1 VRRVTL
7 ADVAK
12 LAGVSPKTVSRVIN
26 GEKYVA
32 YETAER
38 VRRALAQVQYVP
50 NSPARSLSRG
60 RAGMI
65 GLGIGWEMSSAF
77 AGRLVDEILECASKA
92 GYGLMLFT
100 NTAADVE
107 RLVGSYKGGQIDGVI
122 LGSIPGEEPVV
133 IERLKSCGLPYVVIH
148 PSDVSFHAH
157 TSIVRVNDA
166 QGVHKATQYLL
177 HLGHRAVAFIG
188 AKRNAVW
195 ARDRLEGYK
204 QALAEAGVEVNP
216 KWLYLSPDL
225 PLRVGF
231 QGGMEMLTRAPEV
244 TALVCAT
251 DEIAIGAL
259 SAAWQYGKHVP
270 EDLSVVGFDDIP
282 VASVVTP
289 PLTTV
294 RQPFEVLAQT
304 AFDLLLERLGNS
316 AAEPQSVVL
325 PTELVVRESCRP
337 VVQGWP
343 SHLGHHGAA
352 FAEGRGGE

>member
-1 VRRVTL
+1 MRRVTL

-60 RAGMI
+60 RAGM
-65 GLGIGWEMSSAF
+65 LGICIGWELSSAF

-92 GYGLMLFT
+92 GYGLMLFA

-107 RLVGSYKGGQIDGVI
+107 RLVGAYKGGQIEGVI
-122 LGSIPGEEPVV
+122 LGSVPGEAPIVV
-133 IERLKSCGLPYVVIH
+133 ERLKSCGLPYVVIH
-148 PSDVSFHAH
+148 PSDVLSHAH
-157 TSIVRVNDA
+157 TSTVRVDDA
-166 QGVHKATQYLL
+166 QGVRKATEYLL
-177 HLGHRAVAFIG
+177 HLGHRAVAFLG
-188 AKRNAVW
+188 AKRDAVW
-195 ARDRLEGYK
+195 AHERLEGYK
-204 QALAEAGVEVNP
+204 RALLEADIQIEP
-216 KWLYLSPDL
+216 RWIYLSPDL
-225 PLRVGF
+225 PLRVGY
-231 QGGMEMLTRAPEV
+231 QGALEILSKAPEV

-259 SAAWQYGKHVP
+259 SAAWQRGRHVP
-270 EDLSVVGFDDIP
+270 EDLSLVGFDDVP

-294 RQPFEVLAQT
+294 RQPFEALAQT
-304 AFDLLLERLGNS
+304 AFDLLLERLDDS
-316 AAEPQSVVL
+316 AVQPQCVVL
-325 PTELVVRESCRP
+325 PTELIVRESCRP
-337 VVQGWP
+337 ISTRIPGEALL
-343 SHLGHHGAA
+343 LGQRPVRR
-352 FAEGRGGE
+352 ED